1 MATTISQLTEDT
13 APATNSLLSVVVNGI
28 TRKTTLENVLG
39 LVTGGTVASI
49 TGGTNVSVSSV
60 GSPTQDLTISFNLPG
75 MVVPYAGSDSKVPA
89 GWLFCNGQAV
99 LRSGISGY
107 PELYEVIGTTYGN
120 GDGTLTFNVPDL
132 RGRIPFGKA
141 ESSSAGSPLNGA
153 TFASGNFHS
162 LASTGGQEN
171 HLLLASQTSVKDHT
185 HSASGNMT
193 VYGEYADTANWDA
206 RNCNPDSYSD
216 YGILGEVAPGARR
229 SASSTGNTSALN
241 SVDAALPH
249 NNMPP
254 VMVLSYLI
262 KT

>member
-1 MATTISQLTEDT
+1 MATRISQLTEDT

-28 TRKTTLENVLG
+28 TRKTSLENVLG
-39 LVTGGTVASI
+39 LVTGGTVTSI

-75 MVVPYAGSDSKVPA
+75 MVVPYAGLDSKVPA
-89 GWLFCNGQAV
+89 GWLFCNGQAIS
-99 LRSGISGY
+99 RSDYSSLFG
-107 PELYEVIGTTYGN
+107 VINTIYGS
-120 GDGTLTFNVPDL
+120 GDGTTTFNVPDL

-141 ESSSAGSPLNGA
+141 ENSSNGSPLNGA
-153 TFASGNFHS
+153 TFASGNFYS

-171 HLLLASQTSVKDHT
+171 HLLLANQTSVKDHT
-185 HSASGNMT
+185 HTASGNMT
-193 VYGEYADTANWDA
+193 VYGTYSDTANWDE

-241 SVDAALPH
+241 SVNAALPH

>member
-39 LVTGGTVASI
+39 LVTGGTVSSI

-89 GWLFCNGQAV
+89 GWLFCNGQAIS
-99 LRSGISGY
+99 RSTYSA
-107 PELYEVIGTTYGN
+107 LFAVINTIYGS
-120 GDGTLTFNVPDL
+120 GDGTNTFNVPDL

-141 ESSSAGSPLNGA
+141 ENSSAGSPLNGA
-153 TFASGNFHS
+153 TFASGNFYS

-193 VYGEYADTANWDA
+193 VYGNYADTANWDE

-216 YGILGEVAPGARR
+216 YGILGEVAPGARK
-229 SASSTGNTSALN
+229 SSSSTGNTSALN

>member
-39 LVTGGTVASI
+39 LVTGGTVTSI

-60 GSPTQDLTISFNLPG
+60 GSTTQDLTISFNLPG
-75 MVVPYAGSDSKVPA
+75 MVVPYAGLDSKVPA
-89 GWLFCNGQAV
+89 GWLFCNGQAIS
-99 LRSGISGY
+99 RSTYSALFG
-107 PELYEVIGTTYGN
+107 VINTIYGS
-120 GDGTLTFNVPDL
+120 GDGTATFNVPDL

-153 TFASGNFHS
+153 TFESGNFYS

-185 HSASGNMT
+185 HTASGNMT
-193 VYGEYADTANWDA
+193 VYGNYADTANWDE

-216 YGILGEVAPGARR
+216 YGILGEVAPGARK